1 MRLLIQRVARASVKV
16 EGQIVGAI
24 EKGLLVL
31 VGFHVQD
38 TPAVLPK
45 AAHKLLNLRIFEDE
59 VGKMNRSVLEIGGG
73 LLIVSQF
80 TLYGKLEKG
89 FRPSFIE
96 AAPAPLAQSLY
107 NAFIEELRQQSPQ
120 TPIATGVFGAFM
132 EVELLNYGPVTIQL
146 EFS

>member
-31 VGFHVQD
+31 VGFHAQD
-38 TPAVLPK
+38 TQAVLPK

-59 VGKMNRSVLEIGGG
+59 AGKMNRSILDIGGG
-73 LLIVSQF
+73 LLVVSQF

-107 NAFIEELRQQSPQ
+107 DAFIAELRRQSPQ

-132 EVELLNYGPVTIQL
+132 EVELINYGPVTIQL
-146 EFS
+146 DFS

>member
-1 MRLLIQRVARASVKV
+1 MRLLVQRVAQASVRV

-38 TPAVLPK
+38 TQAVLPK

-59 VGKMNRSVLEIGGG
+59 AGKMNRSVLEVGGG
-73 LLIVSQF
+73 LLVVSQF

-89 FRPSFIE
+89 FRPSFVE
-96 AAPAPLAQSLY
+96 AAAAPLAKALY
-107 NAFIEELRQQSPQ
+107 EDFVEELRKQAPKL
-120 TPIATGVFGAFM
+120 PVATGIFGAFM
-132 EVELLNYGPVTIQL
+132 EIQLVNYGPVTIQL